1 MSSLLNCSRCEV
13 CSSAV
18 SIYSSM
24 SFVHLSLVFR
34 LVIGP
39 ICIVSILLLTI
50 AIFQTKT
57 LHFNARL
64 LLLCMTTSMIVG
76 NIALRNVYIVGGLG
90 FTISTLFL
98 ATERTIAT
106 VTYITYEKHGRRC
119 IGTMLATI
127 QILACI
133 LLYVSIEPSQ
143 QLYPYVA
150 PDILN
155 SQRSKIFGNV
165 LYGMNMVAL
174 SIFAILYFINK
185 HRKKSLTDSHL
196 RVLSTR
202 FQLRENI
209 ATTRLM
215 TPVMLLVTLLMSSS
229 QLVYYSY
236 LPDLNQETVITQDV
250 LVEIVNFAPFSE
262 YQISLMPVT
271 TLMLVFLLPYF
282 HLHIKRS
289 FVRVSRLRRCFP
301 ERFTSVD
308 TVTVDQARDIYFHK
322 LNGQWHEN
330 AFQRKV

>member
-1 MSSLLNCSRCEV
+1 
-13 CSSAV
+13 
-18 SIYSSM
+18 
-24 SFVHLSLVFR
+24 
-34 LVIGP
+34 
-39 ICIVSILLLTI
+39 
-50 AIFQTKT
+50 
-57 LHFNARL
+57 
-64 LLLCMTTSMIVG
+64 
-76 NIALRNVYIVGGLG
+76 
-90 FTISTLFL
+90 
-98 ATERTIAT
+98 
-106 VTYITYEKHGRRC
+106 
-119 IGTMLATI
+119 MLATI

-330 AFQRKV
+330 AFQRKELGLCVRTTNPRSITQQNTSRDSEWRIRVPKMRRPEVTQEPVEGEKTSTTLAVHS